1 MIQHHPAVIENKYLK
16 LYLAIVNSHH
26 REEENMERHH
36 VLPRSLGGLDGDN
49 VVKMSS
55 RKHFLCHYLLPKFL
69 TGKEKAKMINAF
81 SIMKT
86 SPGNLRYV
94 NSRLYES
101 YRSQFGSMQKGK
113 VTIQRA
119 GFTKFVDPTMV
130 SSYLR
135 DGWTCGNPNFTV
147 KGLKYCNNG
156 VINKTYRGD
165 VPEGF
170 VSGRLGGS
178 CGGRVFVMK
187 DGKTKRIKPEDLE
200 FYTSRGWAE
209 EKIGYNKG
217 RTSVSKDG
225 VVKMVSKEEL
235 DSYLRDGWIQ
245 QGTNQLGKEHGI
257 FMHRGTEQKRVKKS
271 DVSAAVAEGWSPGRT
286 SSPNKGKS
294 AMHKNGTVVFV
305 DRSAVKTYEQDGY
318 IKGRPPA

>member
-1 MIQHHPAVIENKYLK
+1 MILHHPAIVKNKYLK
-16 LYLAIVNSHH
+16 LYLAIVNSPHL
-26 REEENMERHH
+26 EEENMERHH
-36 VLPRSLGGLDGDN
+36 VLPRSLGGLDGPN

-69 TGKEKAKMINAF
+69 SGAAKAKMINAF

-86 SPGNLRYV
+86 SPGNPRYV

-101 YRSQFGSMQKGK
+101 YRAQFGSMQKGK
-113 VTIQRA
+113 VTIQRS
-119 GFTKFVDPTMV
+119 GFTKFVDKSAV
-130 SSYLR
+130 DAYLK

-147 KGLKYCNNG
+147 KGLKYCNDG
-156 VINKTYRGD
+156 TINKTYSGD

-170 VSGRLGGS
+170 VAGRLGGS
-178 CGGRVFVMK
+178 CDGRLFIMK
-187 DGKTKRIKPEDLE
+187 GDKVKRISPADLE
-200 FYTSRGWAE
+200 TYKRRGWIE
-209 EKIGYNKG
+209 GRLSTNKG

-225 VVKMVSKEEL
+225 VVKMVMKDQL
-235 DSYLRDGWIQ
+235 DQYLESGWIQ

-257 FMHRGTEQKRVKKS
+257 FMRRGTEQKRVKRL
-271 DVSAAVAEGWSPGRT
+271 DVSAHTAEGWLPGRT

-294 AMHKNGTVVFV
+294 AMHKDGTVIFV
-305 DRSAVKTYEQDGY
+305 DRSELKQYEDRGY